1 MLVEAMLA
9 ATGVISRMGSVV
21 DGTTVSDSD
30 PSEIHQ
36 QRSVALSVVPVVF
49 DDIKVN
55 LLDTPGY
62 PDFMGELRAGLRA
75 ADAALFVVSAVDDI
89 DAATIALWGECER
102 VRMPR
107 AVVISRLDHPRAD
120 FDAAVASCRK
130 AFGDS
135 ILPLYFPLRTGEET
149 TGLLGLLTG
158 MVSDYSIDG
167 RQRSLREATPDQLAE
182 VESARSE
189 LIEGIIAESE
199 DETLMDR
206 YLGGEEIALDV
217 LIEDLETA
225 LVRGSFFPLLATS
238 SETGVG
244 MMELLEMLTTAF
256 PSAVERELPA
266 VTDLD
271 GVPPGPLSCDP
282 TGPLVGEVVRTTI
295 DPFLGRVCLVRIFSG
310 TLREDSAVHV
320 GGRGLADRGHQDH
333 DSDERIT
340 HLYSPYGSSLRSVPF
355 CVAGDI
361 CALAKLGS
369 AETGDTVSA
378 REKPLL
384 IESWDMPE
392 PLMPVAIEAASH
404 GDEDVLSKSL
414 GKVAAGDPTLRV
426 ERNSE
431 THQLILWCMGEAH
444 AEVVM
449 DRLREQGV
457 KLQTVDVITP
467 LRETFAAP
475 ATGHG
480 RYVKQSGGHGQ
491 YAVCDIEVEPLQRG
505 SGFEFVDKTVGG
517 VIPGPFITSVEKGI
531 RSQMQKGV
539 SAGFPVVDI
548 RVTLVG
554 GKTHSVDS
562 SDAAFQAA
570 GALALREA
578 AAASRIQF
586 LEPVSAVTISVLDDY
601 VGSVMSDLSSRR
613 GRLTGT
619 TSVGG
624 ETTEISAEVPD
635 QELVRYAIELRALTA
650 GTGSFRRKYLRH
662 DPVPPGAAPALT
674 KT

>member
-1 MLVEAMLA
+1 
-9 ATGVISRMGSVV
+9 
-21 DGTTVSDSD
+21 
-30 PSEIHQ
+30 
-36 QRSVALSVVPVVF
+36 
-49 DDIKVN
+49 
-55 LLDTPGY
+55 
-62 PDFMGELRAGLRA
+62 
-75 ADAALFVVSAVDDI
+75 
-89 DAATIALWGECER
+89 
-102 VRMPR
+102 
-107 AVVISRLDHPRAD
+107 
-120 FDAAVASCRK
+120 
-130 AFGDS
+130 
-135 ILPLYFPLRTGEET
+135 
-149 TGLLGLLTG
+149 
-158 MVSDYSIDG
+158 
-167 RQRSLREATPDQLAE
+167 
-182 VESARSE
+182 
-189 LIEGIIAESE
+189 
-199 DETLMDR
+199 
-206 YLGGEEIALDV
+206 
-217 LIEDLETA
+217 
-225 LVRGSFFPLLATS
+225 
-238 SETGVG
+238 
-244 MMELLEMLTTAF
+244 
-256 PSAVERELPA
+256 
-266 VTDLD
+266 
-271 GVPPGPLSCDP
+271 
-282 TGPLVGEVVRTTI
+282 
-295 DPFLGRVCLVRIFSG
+295 
-310 TLREDSAVHV
+310 
-320 GGRGLADRGHQDH
+320 
-333 DSDERIT
+333 
-340 HLYSPYGSSLRSVPF
+340 
-355 CVAGDI
+355 
-361 CALAKLGS
+361 
-369 AETGDTVSA
+369 
-378 REKPLL
+378 
-384 IESWDMPE
+384 
-392 PLMPVAIEAASH
+392 
-404 GDEDVLSKSL
+404 
-414 GKVAAGDPTLRV
+414 
-426 ERNSE
+426 
-431 THQLILWCMGEAH
+431 MGEAQ

-457 KLQTVDVITP
+457 KLQTVEVITP

-548 RVTLVG
+548 KVTLVG

-601 VGSVMSDLSSRR
+601 VGAVMSDLSSRR